1 MQKEK
6 IKIRRNRGQAMLIST
21 IFFLFLSLAII
32 AGLVSPSIRE
42 FKISND
48 LMKSRQSFFLSES
61 VIEDSYFR
69 LKVGKAIGS
78 TNTIT
83 LGDDSATATITD
95 SGYNEKTVSSTGDV
109 SLRQRKNEIVLSPGT
124 GASFSYGV
132 QVGLG
137 GITMENNSK
146 INGSVYSNG
155 LITGSGTPSAGV
167 ITGAAI
173 SATTETVNGLIDGVR
188 VGTNGVGNA
197 KANTI
202 NNTTI
207 AGTKYCQSTNNSPA
221 CNTTLP
227 DPVPIAMPISDQNI
241 LDWKAEAEAGGV
253 HDGDYI
259 ISSGSPTLGPIKIT
273 GDLSISQANVTVT
286 GNIWVQ
292 KNVKIENNV
301 NVNLSPSYGASEGVL
316 VTDGTVDIK
325 NNAIFSGSGTE
336 GSYLMVLS
344 TSTSSLA
351 ITLGNNAGAVILYAG
366 NGTVNLANNAG
377 ASSLN
382 GKSIYLNNGATI
394 TYDSGL
400 INSNFVNGPSGGW
413 SITSW
418 KEIK

>member
-6 IKIRRNRGQAMLIST
+6 IKIKRNRGQAMLIST
-21 IFFLFLSLAII
+21 VFFLFISLAVI

-83 LGDDSATATITD
+83 LGSDSAIATITD

-109 SLRQRKNEIVLSPGT
+109 SSRQRKNKIVLSPGT

-132 QVGLG
+132 QTGVGGLVMG
-137 GITMENNSK
+137 NNSK

-155 LITGSGTPSAGV
+155 RITGSGS
-167 ITGAAI
+167 ITGAAL
-173 SATTETVNGLIDGVR
+173 SATTGGVTGLISGIT
-188 VGTNGVGNA
+188 VGLNGVGDA

-202 NNTTI
+202 NSSTV
-207 AGTKYCQSTNNSPA
+207 AGTKYCQSTNNSPV

-241 LDWKAEAEAGGV
+241 LDWKAEAETGGIYSGNFTV
-253 HDGDYI
+253 TD
-259 ISSGSPTLGPIKIT
+259 SSASLGPKKIT
-273 GDLSISQANVTVT
+273 GNLLIDNNANFTVT
-286 GNIWVQ
+286 GNLWVQ
-292 KNVKIENNV
+292 GNVTISNNV
-301 NVNLSPSYGASEGVL
+301 NVSLSPSYGASEGVL
-316 VTDGTVDIK
+316 IADGIVSIS
-325 NNAIFSGSGTE
+325 NNAVFSGSGTP

-344 TSTSSLA
+344 TSSSESA
-351 ITLGNNAGAVILYAG
+351 ITLGNNAGAVILYAA

-377 ASSLN
+377 ATAIN
-382 GKSIYLNNGATI
+382 GNKINLNNNAVI
-394 TYDSGL
+394 SYDMGL